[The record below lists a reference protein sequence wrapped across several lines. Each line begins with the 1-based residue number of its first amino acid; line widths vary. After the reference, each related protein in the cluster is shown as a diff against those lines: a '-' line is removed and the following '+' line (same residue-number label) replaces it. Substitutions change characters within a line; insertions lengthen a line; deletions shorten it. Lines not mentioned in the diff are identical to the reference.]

1 MNCSSPKK
9 PILFFF
15 YLQGCGPCQHFTE
28 HVWKKLENHP
38 NYKTYKIENQERPT
52 YSYPGL
58 FTNQA
63 EYVRSTTQNINAFPT
78 IYLWGRN
85 GLTEIENRSEQNIRF
100 QLKQSLHSHSHSR
113 SRSSRL
119 HSRSR
124 SKTALK
130 SKRKRYTRRH

>member
-38 NYKTYKIENQERPT
+38 NFKTYKIENQERPT

-58 FTNQA
+58 FTDQA

-100 QLKQSLHSHSHSR
+100 QLKQSHSR
-113 SRSSRL
+113 ST
-119 HSRSR
+119 R

-130 SKRKRYTRRH
+130 SKSKRKRNTRRH